1 VVDDV
6 LATGTVLDSAMLYFD
21 ARLSAKWPTVEVR
34 AADVALR
41 VEDAVTLAALVRGL
55 VDTAARE
62 ARDGLPVPEVR
73 SELLRVAAWR
83 AGHSGLTGELVHPRT
98 HRPAPAADVL
108 AALVEQVRPALA
120 ENGDEQRV
128 DDGIAALL
136 RRGTGAE
143 LQRRVLRETGD
154 PRAVVR
160 AAVGLTNGE
169 PGDSGALRLDST
181 G

>member
-1 VVDDV
+1 
-6 LATGTVLDSAMLYFD
+6 
-21 ARLSAKWPTVEVR
+21 
-34 AADVALR
+34 
-41 VEDAVTLAALVRGL
+41 

-62 ARDGLPVPEVR
+62 ARDGRPVPEVR

-83 AGHSGLTGELVHPRT
+83 AGRSGLTGELVHPET

-108 AALVEQVRPALA
+108 AALVEHVRPALA
-120 ENGDEQRV
+120 ETGDQQRV
-128 DDGIAALL
+128 DDGVAALL
-136 RRGTGAE
+136 RRGTGAQ

-160 AAVGLTNGE
+160 AAVAVTNGE
-169 PGDSGALRLDST
+169 QGDAGHLPPSPT